1 MQKTYILLNLCIR
14 KGYRLIMMCNG
25 SVVWYTVVK
34 TDKIRFWHLLFYTAD
49 INTQLSSFTHN
60 SKLFTYFMMWSS
72 TAWNMSQFRE
82 LQETQVRDMRN
93 NRWKQYL
100 QRWKHI
106 LIQRLSL
113 NSSILQQSRQQRS
126 YIWKFSRVENI
137 QMIKEINN
145 M

>member
-34 TDKIRFWHLLFYTAD
+34 TDKIRFWHLLLNTAD
-49 INTQLSSFTHN
+49 INTQFKIVH
-60 SKLFTYFMMWSS
+60 TYFMMWSS

-93 NRWKQYL
+93 NRWK
-100 QRWKHI
+100 HI

-126 YIWKFSRVENI
+126 YICKFRVENI